1 MVFIHT
7 IHSVCTVARVNCTRP
22 HQFVGWKLGFLQGF
36 NYGDEDDVSTIFEG
50 IVDSKKRRDMIRLGK
65 PFSNDRINLF

>member
-1 MVFIHT
+1 M
-7 IHSVCTVARVNCTRP
+7 
-22 HQFVGWKLGFLQGF
+22 GWKLGFLQGF